1 MHTHVNNYFSV
12 GPLPDMLKPTSDCRT
27 VLIALEAEAFARDGD
42 LVDPEGG
49 IGLLKFPTG
58 NISADNYSYK
68 SLHFHNFNDRYIQI
82 VYILCLSFP
91 VI

>member
-1 MHTHVNNYFSV
+1 
-12 GPLPDMLKPTSDCRT
+12 MLKPTSDCRT
-27 VLIALEAEAFARDGD
+27 VLIALEANAFARGGD

-49 IGLLKFPTG
+49 IGILKFPTG

-68 SLHFHNFNDRYIQI
+68 SLHFHNFNDRYIQV

-91 VI
+91 VIEFKDPPPLGNFYY

>member
-1 MHTHVNNYFSV
+1 
-12 GPLPDMLKPTSDCRT
+12 MLKPTSNCRT
-27 VLIALEAEAFARDGD
+27 VLIALEANAFARGGD
-42 LVDPEGG
+42 LVDPEVG
-49 IGLLKFPTG
+49 IGLLKFPNG

-68 SLHFHNFNDRYIQI
+68 SLHFHNFNDRYIQT